1 VTAGILER
9 ITAQRRLRFPADG
22 AASPAVTTRLSAPA
36 TATNP
41 FLEAIRARSGR
52 AVIAEVKMGS
62 PTLGHIADRVDPLGL
77 ARTYAANGAACLS
90 VVVEPD
96 FFFGSYELLRQCRL
110 ESGLPAIAKDFVVDE
125 RQVDAA
131 HDAGASALLLVA
143 SLYRDGEELAGWGQ
157 AVRDRGLV
165 PLVETHDR
173 TDLAKLGERP
183 WELVGVNNRDLTTFR
198 VGVETSVELAG
209 FLPKGCLAV
218 SESGIKSAAEIAQLA
233 DLGYHAF
240 LIGESLLLAAD
251 PAAKLRELLA

>member
-1 VTAGILER
+1 MTAGILER
-9 ITAQRRLRFPADG
+9 ITAQRRLRFPVEGTD
-22 AASPAVTTRLSAPA
+22 SPAVTTRVSSPA

-62 PTLGHIADRVDPLGL
+62 PTLGHIADRVDPESL
-77 ARTYAANGAACLS
+77 ASTYAANGAACLS

-96 FFFGSYELLRQCRL
+96 FFFGSYELLQRCQQA
-110 ESGLPAIAKDFVVDE
+110 SGLPAIAKDFVVDE
-125 RQVDAA
+125 RQIDAA
-131 HDAGASALLLVA
+131 QAAGASALLLVA
-143 SLYRDGEELAGWGQ
+143 SLYRDGEELAGWGE

-165 PLVETHDR
+165 PLVETHDHA
-173 TDLAKLGERP
+173 DLAKLAGCA

-209 FLPKGCLAV
+209 HLPEGCLAV
-218 SESGIKSAAEIAQLA
+218 SESGIKSAAEIALLA

-251 PAAKLRELLA
+251 PGAKLRELLA